1 MPADVPQEGP
11 EIHDG
16 RLRLRSRRG
25 MLELELALGPF
36 VAERLGTLGDADK
49 RRYARLL
56 DNDDWD
62 IFDWL
67 QGRLEIPD
75 ADLAHIV
82 EQIRAANP
90 GL

>member
-1 MPADVPQEGP
+1 MTTDHTGTTDS
-11 EIHDG
+11 HDG
-16 RLRLRSRRG
+16 RLRWRSRRG

-36 VAERLGTLGDADK
+36 VENRLHALSAVDRHRYERLLEH
-49 RRYARLL
+49 
-56 DNDDWD
+56 DDWD

-67 QGRLEIPD
+67 QGRGEIPD

-82 EQIRAANP
+82 RQVRAANP